1 MKKSNLITKL
11 NAKYPTLKPTDI
23 EKIINIFF
31 DKITKSLN
39 IDPNLWIDI
48 SDFIDKKIEIRG
60 FGTFK
65 IKTNKSR
72 QARNPKTGSI
82 INVLE
87 KKSVHFKT
95 GKILNKKINSNDN

>member
-11 NAKYPTLKPTDI
+11 NNKYSSFKPTDI

-31 DKITKSLN
+31 EKISKSLT
-39 IDPNLWIDI
+39 
-48 SDFIDKKIEIRG
+48 IDKKIEIRG

-65 IKTNKSR
+65 IKTNKTR
-72 QARNPKTGSI
+72 QARNPKTGNVIS
-82 INVLE
+82 VLE

-95 GKILNKKINSNDN
+95 GKILNKKINSNEG

>member
-11 NAKYPTLKPTDI
+11 NAKYTTLKPSDI

-39 IDPNLWIDI
+39 
-48 SDFIDKKIEIRG
+48 IDKKIEIRG

>member
-39 IDPNLWIDI
+39 
-48 SDFIDKKIEIRG
+48 IDKKIEIRG

-95 GKILNKKINSNDN
+95 GKILNKKINSKNN

>member
-11 NAKYPTLKPTDI
+11 NAKNPTLKPTDV

-31 DKITKSLN
+31 DKITNSLN
-39 IDPNLWIDI
+39 
-48 SDFIDKKIEIRG
+48 IDKKIEIRG

>member
-1 MKKSNLITKL
+1 MKKSNLIAKL
-11 NAKYPTLKPTDI
+11 NAKYSNLKPTDV

-39 IDPNLWIDI
+39 IN
-48 SDFIDKKIEIRG
+48 KKIEIRG

-65 IKTNKSR
+65 VKTNKSR
-72 QARNPKTGSI
+72 QARNPKTGNI

-95 GKILNKKINSNDN
+95 GKILNKKINSNEN

>member
-1 MKKSNLITKL
+1 MKKSNLINKL
-11 NAKYPTLKPTDI
+11 DNKYSSLKTTDV

-31 DKITKSLN
+31 DKISKSLSN
-39 IDPNLWIDI
+39 N
-48 SDFIDKKIEIRG
+48 KKIEIRG

-65 IKTNKSR
+65 IKNNKTR

-82 INVLE
+82 INVNE

-95 GKILNKKINSNDN
+95 GKILHKKINSNEV

>member
-11 NAKYPTLKPTDI
+11 NAKYHTLKPTDV

-39 IDPNLWIDI
+39 
-48 SDFIDKKIEIRG
+48 IDKKIEIRG